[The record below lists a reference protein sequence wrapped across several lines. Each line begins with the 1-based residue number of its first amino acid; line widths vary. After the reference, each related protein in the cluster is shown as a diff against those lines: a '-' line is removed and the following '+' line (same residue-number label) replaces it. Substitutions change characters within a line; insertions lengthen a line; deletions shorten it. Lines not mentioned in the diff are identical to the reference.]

1 MFIILNLKKNMKAKY
16 ENYLNVVLLLIEKML
31 ISIHQY
37 QY

>member
-1 MFIILNLKKNMKAKY
+1 MFIILNLKKNMKAKN
-16 ENYLNVVLLLIEKML
+16 ENYLNAVLLLIEKML